1 MSLVAA
7 WPLRVALVLAVLVGT
22 LAVPAPAPAAAAG
35 MTVQRF
41 GGADRFATAA
51 SVSAAHFAPG
61 VAAAFVATGADFPD
75 ALAGGPAAALAG
87 GPILLV
93 ARNEIPVATQA
104 ELVRLRPLRI
114 VVLGGA
120 GVISEAVAAALVRY
134 QTGGGVER
142 IGGTDR
148 YATAAL
154 VSQRTFAPGLAAA
167 YVATG
172 LAFPDALV
180 GGAAAARAGSPV
192 LLTRPGGLPPS
203 TVAELR
209 RLAPAR
215 IVVLGGPNAVGESVV
230 AQLRGLATTG
240 TVTRLA
246 GPDRYATAV
255 AISRASFPA
264 GVPGLYLATGIAF
277 PDALVAVPAAA
288 RSGAA
293 LLLVPGSASVPS
305 AIRTEAAR
313 LRPGR
318 LGLLGGMAAMNERVT
333 FDLRVA
339 VGDLAALPACAYH
352 DVLTRYRGYADWQR
366 TLLDTILM
374 VPTDYAPG
382 DLVDTSRAGLNA
394 GHAVRGHVVADL
406 KAMGDA
412 ARAAGRPIQ
421 VASAY
426 RSYTAQ
432 VATFDHW
439 VRVGGYQ
446 QALRTSA
453 RPGHSEHQLGTTFD
467 FTSQGGR
474 PPWEY
479 ADWAALPAGAWMA
492 ANAWRYGFVL
502 SYPRNRFAT
511 VCYEY
516 EPWHYR
522 YLGRP
527 MAAEVRASGLT
538 LREWLWL
545 KGSG

>member
-1 MSLVAA
+1 MTHVPARLLQAV
-7 WPLRVALVLAVLVGT
+7 LVLAVATGALM
-22 LAVPAPAPAAAAG
+22 APAAPPAAAAG
-35 MTVQRF
+35 MVVQRF

-75 ALAGGPAAALAG
+75 ALAGGPAAARAG
-87 GPILLV
+87 GPVLLV
-93 ARNEIPVATQA
+93 SRTEIPAATKA
-104 ELVRLRPLRI
+104 ELVRLQPARI

-120 GVISEAVAAALVRY
+120 GVISDAVVAGLAGY
-134 QTGGGVER
+134 QTGGGVQR
-142 IGGTDR
+142 IGGADR
-148 YATAAL
+148 YETAAL
-154 VSQRTFAPGLAAA
+154 VSRQSFGPGLGAA
-167 YVATG
+167 YIATG
-172 LAFPDALV
+172 GAFPDALV
-180 GGAAAARAGSPV
+180 GGAAAARSGSPV
-192 LLTRPGGLPPS
+192 LLTRPGTLPS
-203 TVAELR
+203 ATVAELR
-209 RLAPAR
+209 RLAPGR
-215 IVVLGGPNAVGESVV
+215 IVVLGGPNAVGEGVV
-230 AQLRGLATTG
+230 AQLRGLAATG
-240 TVTRLA
+240 TVVRLA
-246 GPDRYATAV
+246 GPDRFATAV

-264 GVPGLYLATGIAF
+264 GVPALYVATGISF

-288 RSGAA
+288 KSGAA

-305 AIRTEAAR
+305 AIRNEAAR

-318 LGLLGGMAAMNERVT
+318 LALLGGMAAMNERVT

-339 VGDLAALPACAYH
+339 VGDLAPLPACAYR
-352 DVLTRYRGYADWQR
+352 DVLTRYRAYADWQR

-374 VPTDYAPG
+374 LPTDYLPG
-382 DLVDTSRAGLNA
+382 DLVDTSKAGLNG

-406 KAMGDA
+406 KAMADA

-421 VASAY
+421 VTSAF

-432 VATFDHW
+432 QATFDHW
-439 VRVGGYQ
+439 VQVGGLQ

-467 FTSQGGR
+467 FTSLGGR
-474 PPWEY
+474 APWQY
-479 ADWAALPAGAWMA
+479 ADWAALPAGAWMS
-492 ANAWRYGFVL
+492 ANAWRYGFVM

-522 YLGRP
+522 YLGRAL
-527 MAAEVRASGLT
+527 AAEVRASGLT

-545 KGSG
+545 RGSG